1 METIKSFLTALKSK
15 RVWAS
20 MITCFFLVVA
30 SAAFPDLPQE
40 NVLGIAGV
48 VIALLLG
55 DSYRATVPKVEE

>member
-1 METIKSFLTALKSK
+1 METFKSFLTALKSK

-30 SAAFPDLPQE
+30 SAAFPNLPQE

-48 VIALLLG
+48 VIALVLG
-55 DSYRATVPKVEE
+55 DSVRGTVPKVEE